1 MAAGGWHRRRLVP
14 LLGLAAGF
22 VLLGWLLHRA
32 GLHAVWERLRSL
44 GWTAP
49 LVLAPFLLVSL
60 VDAYGWRLTLP
71 LRPRVPLGALVVTR
85 MAGEAVNSV
94 TPAAA
99 VGEPVKAYL
108 LRRWHVP
115 TTDALASVVISKTA
129 LVGSQAV
136 FTALG
141 VPALL
146 WRLGRLG
153 VAVASLLALSLAC
166 VAFVAVLVWV
176 QHRNPGTALWK
187 LLRRVAPQAGLVGRL
202 EAGSAVFDRRLREFY
217 RGRPDAFFRAAAW
230 HFVGWL
236 IGVAEVVLLV
246 TLIGSSV
253 SWLDAFI
260 IETLVQPVRA
270 AALVI
275 PGGIGTQ
282 EAGGVWLCRFLGMGE
297 ADAVAFWLL
306 RRAREVVYDVL
317 GLLYLGQVGGRRATA
332 GS

>member
-60 VDAYGWRLTLP
+60 VDAYGWRFTLP
-71 LRPRVPLGALVVTR
+71 LRPRVPLGALLVTR
-85 MAGEAVNSV
+85 MAGESVNSV

-129 LVGSQAV
+129 LVASQSV

-146 WRLGRLG
+146 WRLDRPNL
-153 VAVASLLALSLAC
+153 AVASLLALSVGCA
-166 VAFVAVLVWV
+166 AFIGTMVWV

-187 LLRRVAPQAGLVGRL
+187 LLRRIAPQAGLVGRL
-202 EAGSAVFDRRLREFY
+202 EAGSSAFDHRLREFY
-217 RGRPDAFFRAAAW
+217 RDRFGTFARATGW
-230 HFVGWL
+230 HFLGWL
-236 IGVAEVVLLV
+236 VGVGEVALMTTLV
-246 TLIGSSV
+246 GGPV
-253 SWLDAFI
+253 SWLDAFL
-260 IETLVQPVRA
+260 IETLSQPIRA

-275 PGGIGTQ
+275 PAGIGTQ
-282 EAGGVWLCRFLGMGE
+282 ELGGVWLCRMLGMGD
-297 ADAVAFWLL
+297 ADAVTFWLL
-306 RRAREVVYDVL
+306 RRARETIYDVL
-317 GLLYLGQVGGRRATA
+317 GLLYLAQHGGRRAM
-332 GS
+332 GSR

>member
-1 MAAGGWHRRRLVP
+1 MTPGGRHPRRLIP
-14 LLGLAAGF
+14 LVGLAAGF
-22 VLLGWLLHRA
+22 ALLGWLLHQA
-32 GLHAVWERLRSL
+32 GLHAVWDRLGAL

-49 LVLAPFLLVSL
+49 LALVPFLLVSL
-60 VDAYGWRLTLP
+60 VDAHGWRLTLP
-71 LRPRVPLGALVVTR
+71 VRPRVPLGALLVTR
-85 MAGEAVNSV
+85 MAGESVNGV

-115 TTDALASVVISKTA
+115 TSDALASVVISKTA

-146 WRLGRLG
+146 WRLGRPNL
-153 VAVASLLALSLAC
+153 AAALLVGLTVAC
-166 VAFVAVLVWV
+166 VGFVAVLVWV
-176 QHRNPGTALWK
+176 QHRSPGTALWK
-187 LLRRVAPQAGLVGRL
+187 LLRRVAPRARLVGRL
-202 EAGSAVFDRRLREFY
+202 EAGSAAFDRRLRDFY
-217 RGRPDAFFRAAAW
+217 RGRPDAFFRATAW

-236 IGVAEVVLLV
+236 IGVAEVTLLV
-246 TLIGSSV
+246 TLLGGSV

-282 EAGGVWLCRFLGMGE
+282 EAGGVWLCRSLGMDE
-297 ADAVAFWLL
+297 AVAVAFWLL
-306 RRAREVVYDVL
+306 RRARETVYDVL
-317 GLLYLGQVGGRRATA
+317 GLLYLGHVGGRHATT